1 MVFLF
6 DCAKIQLKNRFK
18 KHKPG
23 NVCTVTIDTSDN
35 KINEQVP
42 FWSGWKSK
50 NFKGA
55 GVKYEMA
62 VFIQSGDIVWL
73 YGPFPCG
80 AWHDKTVFRRN
91 LKNRLLPNEKA
102 EADVG
107 YIGDCKCRIPQDY
120 LSLEELRMKEEARGR
135 HESANRLFK
144 CFGILRKQF
153 RGALNKHRNVC
164 YACGVIIQLCLSEG
178 TDSLFDLNYSI

>member
-1 MVFLF
+1 MRNTTSIDSIRRV
-6 DCAKIQLKNRFK
+6 CCRNI
-18 KHKPG
+18 PG
-23 NVCTVTIDTSDN
+23 GTPEAD
-35 KINEQVP
+35 
-42 FWSGWKSK
+42 SK
-50 NFKGA
+50 VEA
-55 GVKYEMA
+55 G
-62 VFIQSGDIVWL
+62 F
-73 YGPFPCG
+73 CG

-107 YIGDCKCRIPQDY
+107 YIGDSKCRIPQDY
-120 LSLEELRMKEEARGR
+120 LSLEELSMKEEARGR

-178 TDSLFDLNYSI
+178 TDSLFDLDYSI